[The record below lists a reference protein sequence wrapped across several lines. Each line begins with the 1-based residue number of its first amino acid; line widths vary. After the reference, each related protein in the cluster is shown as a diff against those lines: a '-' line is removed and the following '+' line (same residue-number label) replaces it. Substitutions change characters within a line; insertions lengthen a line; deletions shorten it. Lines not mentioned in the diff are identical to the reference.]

1 MGEQVFLA
9 SSRKDFCLNGERFA
23 CDSQKVPSVEGSTA
37 LVREVWVKKPW
48 SALPCGWVLLQIAIS
63 SKSSNPNEDF
73 VQERN
78 DQVHRLRKAWSSQIF
93 LFWVLRSCKFPPT
106 KPLGL
111 CEDFEITLTSALNS
125 VFCIQK
131 TGTGGSLIGKYQ
143 KTRTS
148 GYQQNE
154 TPVQHCLKPIIRIW
168 DNHIAPD

>member
-1 MGEQVFLA
+1 MGKQVFLA

-23 CDSQKVPSVEGSTA
+23 CESQKVPSVEGSTA
-37 LVREVWVKKPW
+37 LVREVMIKETLEYVTMWV
-48 SALPCGWVLLQIAIS
+48 SV
-63 SKSSNPNEDF
+63 SSNCHLFKKFQSHQKPNADF

-106 KPLGL
+106 KTLGL
-111 CEDFEITLTSALNS
+111 CEGFEITLTSALDS

-154 TPVQHCLKPIIRIW
+154 TPVQHCLKPIIRV
-168 DNHIAPD
+168 

>member
-1 MGEQVFLA
+1 MGKQVFLA

-23 CDSQKVPSVEGSTA
+23 CESQKVPSVEESTA
-37 LVREVWVKKPW
+37 LVREVMIKETLEYVTMWV
-48 SALPCGWVLLQIAIS
+48 SV
-63 SKSSNPNEDF
+63 SSNCHLFKKFQSHQKPNADF

-111 CEDFEITLTSALNS
+111 CEGFEITLTSALDS

-154 TPVQHCLKPIIRIW
+154 TPVQHCLKPIIRV
-168 DNHIAPD
+168 